1 MPLAWIIDA
10 MLAAT
15 VASLAKVPVKLPRS
29 AQQIVRT
36 LVGIMLGAAITLQ
49 LVQWFPDWWKTLL
62 CLLLA
67 LAIMF
72 VVGYVALRRIGGFE
86 KPSAILY
93 AIPGGIAEMI
103 LLAYEAGA
111 DETRVSIMHAL
122 RIALTILVM
131 PFLLGWFGLDG
142 ERPARPGYWPI
153 GSRACLRRWSLLRCV
168 WAANC
173 I

>member
-1 MPLAWIIDA
+1 

-15 VASLAKVPVKLPRS
+15 VASPAKVPVKLPRS

-36 LVGIMLGAAITLQ
+36 LVGTMLGAAITLQ
-49 LVQWFPDWWKTLL
+49 LVQSIPDWWPSLL

-72 VVGYVALRRIGGFE
+72 VFGYLALRRIGGFE
-86 KPSAILY
+86 KPSAVLC
-93 AIPGGIAEMI
+93 AIPGGVAEMI
-103 LLAYEAGA
+103 LLADKAGT
-111 DETRVSIMHAL
+111 DETRVSIVHAL

-142 ERPARPGYWPI
+142 ERPSRPGHWPI

-168 WAANC
+168 WAASC